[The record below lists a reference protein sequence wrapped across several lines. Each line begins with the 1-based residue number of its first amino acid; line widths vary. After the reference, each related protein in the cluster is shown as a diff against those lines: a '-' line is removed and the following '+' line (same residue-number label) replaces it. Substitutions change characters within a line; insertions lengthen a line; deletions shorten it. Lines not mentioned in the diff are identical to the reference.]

1 MHIYGIV
8 SEDEYKISA
17 KTESM
22 DNMLSALQNVLA
34 FDRGFYM
41 ISDDK
46 LISFPIFYPYAHLR
60 YQLPNPRQRHL
71 SGSSQRS
78 VHL

>member
-22 DNMLSALQNVLA
+22 DNMLSALQNV
-34 FDRGFYM
+34 FW
-41 ISDDK
+41 
-46 LISFPIFYPYAHLR
+46 HLT
-60 YQLPNPRQRHL
+60 
-71 SGSSQRS
+71 GDFT
-78 VHL
+78 

>member
-1 MHIYGIV
+1 
-8 SEDEYKISA
+8 
-17 KTESM
+17 
-22 DNMLSALQNVLA
+22 
-34 FDRGFYM
+34 M

-60 YQLPNPRQRHL
+60 YQLPNPRQRYL

-78 VHL
+78 VHLQNEYLCLNPIDQSDICVAILLKQSMWFVSYLRV